1 LCFLSFFL
9 FLRWSGSV
17 FNDNY
22 IFFLLNNQFN
32 SVI

>member
-22 IFFLLNNQFN
+22 IFFFY
-32 SVI
+32 

>member
-22 IFFLLNNQFN
+22 IFFFC
-32 SVI
+32 